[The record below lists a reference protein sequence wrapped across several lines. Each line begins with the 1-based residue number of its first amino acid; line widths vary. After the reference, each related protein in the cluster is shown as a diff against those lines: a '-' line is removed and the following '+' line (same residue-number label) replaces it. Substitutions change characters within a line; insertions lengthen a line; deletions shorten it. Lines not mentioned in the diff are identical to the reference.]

1 MSSNDTIAAIA
12 TASGRGAVAI
22 VRVSGPDAFAIAER
36 IAGRPPRPGR
46 ISFDRYSSRSAVV
59 DNGVTLAFRS
69 PHSYTGEDVVEF
81 QCHGGSLAPRRLL
94 EAAIAAGARLAERGE
109 FTKRAFLNGKLGLD
123 QAQAVIDLVD
133 ARTDRA
139 ADAAFAELDG
149 QSGGLPRAA
158 SRVRAVYDDLVSLS
172 STIEHSL
179 DIDEGELPPGFMDKV
194 AADIAASIS
203 RTDAA
208 VRRARERKILR
219 DGALVVLAGAPNAG
233 KSSLLNAILGSCRA
247 IVSDTPGTP
256 RDAIEA
262 WADIAGWPVR
272 LVDTA
277 GIRHAEDGADVG
289 AIEAEGVR
297 RSEALVRAAD
307 VVVWL
312 SPANSVGTLPAETVG
327 TLPAKTAGTLPANSV
342 GFSDVIQEK
351 LINVTSKCD
360 IAYGDGLNVSS
371 ITGEG
376 LDNLKAEIVRRLE
389 SLAERGA
396 DSAERGDGDESL
408 CALVEARRILE
419 EASDVAGDLVL
430 AGNAVRR
437 AASRLGVFLGL
448 EYTDDLLDRIFSRFC
463 VGK

>member
-1 MSSNDTIAAIA
+1 MSSGDTIAAIA
-12 TASGRGAVAI
+12 TAPGRGAVAI
-22 VRVSGPDAFAIAER
+22 VRVSGPNAFAIAER

-149 QSGGLPRAA
+149 QSGGQTRAA
-158 SRVRAVYDDLVSLS
+158 SRVRAAYEDLISLS

-179 DIDEGELPPGFMDKV
+179 DIDEGELPAGFMDKI
-194 AADIAASIS
+194 AADIDASIS
-203 RTDAA
+203 RMDAA

-247 IVSDTPGTP
+247 IVSDTPGTT

-262 WADIAGWPVR
+262 WADISGWPVR

-297 RSEALVRAAD
+297 RSEALVHAAD

-312 SPANSVGTLPAETVG
+312 SPANPVG
-327 TLPAKTAGTLPANSV
+327 TLPAKPV

-360 IAYGDGLNVSS
+360 IAHGDGLNVSS

-376 LDNLKAEIVRRLE
+376 LDNLKAEIAGRLE
-389 SLAERGA
+389 ALAERGA
-396 DSAERGDGDESL
+396 DSAERGDGDEAL

-419 EASDVAGDLVL
+419 EARAVSGDLVL

-448 EYTDDLLDRIFSRFC
+448 EYTDDLLDCIFSRFC

>member
-1 MSSNDTIAAIA
+1 MRHDDTIAAIA
-12 TASGRGAVAI
+12 TAPGRGAVAI

-36 IAGRPPRPGR
+36 IAGRPPRSGR
-46 ISFDRYSSRSAVV
+46 ISFDRYSSRSAAI

-94 EAAIAAGARLAERGE
+94 EAAVDAGARLTERGE

-149 QSGGLPRAA
+149 ASGGLPRAT

-179 DIDEGELPPGFMDKV
+179 DIDESELPAGFMDKV

-208 VRRARERKILR
+208 VRRARERKILH

-233 KSSLLNAILGSCRA
+233 KSSLLNALLGSCRA
-247 IVSDTPGTP
+247 IVSDAPGTT

-262 WADIAGWPVR
+262 WADISGWPVR

-277 GIRHAEDGADVG
+277 GIRHAAAGVDVG
-289 AIEAEGVR
+289 EIEAEGVR
-297 RSEALVRAAD
+297 RSEALARAAD

-312 SPANSVGTLPAETVG
+312 SPANPVGTLPAESVGTLPANLVG
-327 TLPAKTAGTLPANSV
+327 I
-342 GFSDVIQEK
+342 FDVVREK
-351 LINVTSKCD
+351 CINITSKCD
-360 IAYGDGLNVSS
+360 IAHGGGLNVSS

-376 LDNLKAEIVRRLE
+376 LEALKAEIASRLE

-396 DSAERGDGDESL
+396 DSAERGDGDEAL
-408 CALVEARRILE
+408 CALVEARRILS
-419 EASDVAGDLVL
+419 EAQDVADDLVL

-437 AASRLGVFLGL
+437 AALRLGVFLGL
-448 EYTDDLLDRIFSRFC
+448 EYTDDLLDRLFSRFC

>member
-1 MSSNDTIAAIA
+1 MSSGDTIAAIA
-12 TASGRGAVAI
+12 TAPGRGAVAI

-149 QSGGLPRAA
+149 RSGGQTRAA
-158 SRVRAVYDDLVSLS
+158 SRVRAVYEDLISLS

-179 DIDEGELPPGFMDKV
+179 DIDEGELPAGFMDKV

-203 RTDAA
+203 RMDAA
-208 VRRARERKILR
+208 VRRAHERKILR

-247 IVSDTPGTP
+247 IVSDTPGTT

-312 SPANSVGTLPAETVG
+312 SPANPVGTLPAETVG
-327 TLPAKTAGTLPANSV
+327 TLPANPV

-351 LINVTSKCD
+351 LINVISKCD
-360 IAYGDGLNVSS
+360 VAHGDGLNVSS

-419 EASDVAGDLVL
+419 EASDVAGNLVL

>member
-1 MSSNDTIAAIA
+1 MSSGDTIAAIA

-46 ISFDRYSSRSAVV
+46 ISFDRYSLRSAVV

-81 QCHGGSLAPRRLL
+81 QCHGGSLAPHRLL

-149 QSGGLPRAA
+149 QSGGQPRAA
-158 SRVRAVYDDLVSLS
+158 SRVRAVYEDLISLS

-179 DIDEGELPPGFMDKV
+179 DIDEGELPAGFMDKV

-208 VRRARERKILR
+208 LRRARERKILR

-247 IVSDTPGTP
+247 IVSDTPGTT

-262 WADIAGWPVR
+262 WADISGWPVR

-312 SPANSVGTLPAETVG
+312 SPVNSVGTLPAET
-327 TLPAKTAGTLPANSV
+327 AGTLPANQLGGS
-342 GFSDVIQEK
+342 GIISGK
-351 LINVTSKCD
+351 CINVTSKCD
-360 IAYGDGLNVSS
+360 IAHGDGLNVSS
-371 ITGEG
+371 VTGEG
-376 LDNLKAEIVRRLE
+376 LAELKAEIAGRLE
-389 SLAERGA
+389 ALAERGA
-396 DSAERGDGDESL
+396 DSAERGDGDEAL
-408 CALVEARRILE
+408 CVLVEARRILE
-419 EASDVAGDLVL
+419 EARDVSDDLVL
-430 AGNAVRR
+430 VGNAVRR

-448 EYTDDLLDRIFSRFC
+448 EYTDDLLDRLFSRFC

>member
-1 MSSNDTIAAIA
+1 MSSGDTIAAIA

-46 ISFDRYSSRSAVV
+46 ISFDRYSLRSSVV

-149 QSGGLPRAA
+149 RSGGLPRAA

-179 DIDEGELPPGFMDKV
+179 DIDEGELPVGFMDKV

-203 RTDAA
+203 KADAA

-247 IVSDTPGTP
+247 IVSDTPGTT

-262 WADIAGWPVR
+262 WADISGWPVR

-312 SPANSVGTLPAETVG
+312 SPANPVGTLPAETVG
-327 TLPAKTAGTLPANSV
+327 TLPANQLGVS
-342 GFSDVIQEK
+342 GVISGK
-351 LINVTSKCD
+351 CINITSKCD

-376 LDNLKAEIVRRLE
+376 LDNLKAEIARRLE
-389 SLAERGA
+389 ALAERGT
-396 DSAERGDGDESL
+396 DSAERGDGDEAL

-419 EASDVAGDLVL
+419 EASDVVGDLVL

-448 EYTDDLLDRIFSRFC
+448 EYTDDLLDRLFSRFC

>member
-1 MSSNDTIAAIA
+1 MSSGDTIAAIA
-12 TASGRGAVAI
+12 TAPGRGAVAI

-149 QSGGLPRAA
+149 QSGGQPRAA
-158 SRVRAVYDDLVSLS
+158 SRVRAVYEDLILLS

-179 DIDEGELPPGFMDKV
+179 DIDEGELPAGFMDKV
-194 AADIAASIS
+194 AADIAASIF

-208 VRRARERKILR
+208 LRRARERKILR
-219 DGALVVLAGAPNAG
+219 DGALVVLAGAPNVG

-247 IVSDTPGTP
+247 IVSDTPGTT

-262 WADIAGWPVR
+262 WADISGWPVR

-312 SPANSVGTLPAETVG
+312 SPVNSVG
-327 TLPAKTAGTLPANSV
+327 TLPAKTAGTLPANPSGV
-342 GFSDVIQEK
+342 PGVISK
-351 LINVTSKCD
+351 KCINVTSKCD
-360 IAYGDGLNVSS
+360 IAHGDGLNVSS
-371 ITGEG
+371 VTGEG
-376 LDNLKAEIVRRLE
+376 LAELKAEIAGRLE
-389 SLAERGA
+389 ALAERGA
-396 DSAERGDGDESL
+396 DSAERGDGDEAL
-408 CALVEARRILE
+408 CVLVEARRILE
-419 EASDVAGDLVL
+419 EARDVSDDLVL
-430 AGNAVRR
+430 VGNAVRR

-448 EYTDDLLDRIFSRFC
+448 EYTDDLLDRLFSRFC

>member
-1 MSSNDTIAAIA
+1 MRSDDTIAAIA
-12 TASGRGAVAI
+12 TAPGRGAVAI

-46 ISFDRYSSRSAVV
+46 ISFDRYSLRSSVV

-179 DIDEGELPPGFMDKV
+179 DIDEGELPVGFMDKV

-203 RTDAA
+203 KADAA

-247 IVSDTPGTP
+247 IVSDTPGTT

-297 RSEALVRAAD
+297 RSEALVHVAD

-312 SPANSVGTLPAETVG
+312 SPANPVGNPVGTLPAETV
-327 TLPAKTAGTLPANSV
+327 GTLPANSV

-351 LINVTSKCD
+351 FINVTSKCD
-360 IAYGDGLNVSS
+360 IAHGDGLNVSS

-376 LDNLKAEIVRRLE
+376 LDNLKVEIVRRLE

>member
-1 MSSNDTIAAIA
+1 MSSGDTIAAIA

-46 ISFDRYSSRSAVV
+46 ISFDRYSLRSAVV

-149 QSGGLPRAA
+149 RSGGQTRAA
-158 SRVRAVYDDLVSLS
+158 SRVRAVYEDLISLS

-179 DIDEGELPPGFMDKV
+179 DIDEGELPAGFMDKV

-208 VRRARERKILR
+208 LRRARERKILR

-247 IVSDTPGTP
+247 IVSDTPGTT

-262 WADIAGWPVR
+262 WADISGWPVR

-277 GIRHAEDGADVG
+277 GIRHAEDGAYVG

-312 SPANSVGTLPAETVG
+312 SPVNSVGTFPAETVG
-327 TLPAKTAGTLPANSV
+327 TLPANQLGCSGLISGKC
-342 GFSDVIQEK
+342 
-351 LINVTSKCD
+351 INVTSKCD
-360 IAYGDGLNVSS
+360 IAHGNGLNVSS
-371 ITGEG
+371 VTGEG
-376 LDNLKAEIVRRLE
+376 LAELKAEIAGRLE
-389 SLAERGA
+389 ALAERGA
-396 DSAERGDGDESL
+396 DSAERGDGDEVL

-419 EASDVAGDLVL
+419 EASYVSDDLVL
-430 AGNAVRR
+430 VGNAVRR

-448 EYTDDLLDRIFSRFC
+448 EYTDDLLDRLFSRFC

>member
-1 MSSNDTIAAIA
+1 MSSGDTIAAIA

-46 ISFDRYSSRSAVV
+46 ISFDRYSSRSTVV
-59 DNGVTLAFRS
+59 DNGATLAFRS

-149 QSGGLPRAA
+149 RSGGLPRAA

-179 DIDEGELPPGFMDKV
+179 DIDEGELPVGFMDKV

-203 RTDAA
+203 RMDAA

-247 IVSDTPGTP
+247 IVSDTPGTT

-297 RSEALVRAAD
+297 RSEALVYAAD

-312 SPANSVGTLPAETVG
+312 SPANPVGTLPAETVG
-327 TLPAKTAGTLPANSV
+327 TLPANQLGVS
-342 GFSDVIQEK
+342 GVISGK
-351 LINVTSKCD
+351 CINITSKCD

-371 ITGEG
+371 VTGEG
-376 LDNLKAEIVRRLE
+376 LAELKAEIAGRLE
-389 SLAERGA
+389 ALAERGA

-448 EYTDDLLDRIFSRFC
+448 EYTDDLLDRLFSRFC

>member
-1 MSSNDTIAAIA
+1 M
-12 TASGRGAVAI
+12 
-22 VRVSGPDAFAIAER
+22 
-36 IAGRPPRPGR
+36 
-46 ISFDRYSSRSAVV
+46 
-59 DNGVTLAFRS
+59 
-69 PHSYTGEDVVEF
+69 
-81 QCHGGSLAPRRLL
+81 
-94 EAAIAAGARLAERGE
+94 
-109 FTKRAFLNGKLGLD
+109 
-123 QAQAVIDLVD
+123 D

-149 QSGGLPRAA
+149 ASGGLPRAA

-179 DIDEGELPPGFMDKV
+179 DIDEGELPAGFMDKV

-247 IVSDTPGTP
+247 IVSDTPGTT

-312 SPANSVGTLPAETVG
+312 SPANPVGTLPAETVG
-327 TLPAKTAGTLPANSV
+327 TLPANSV
-342 GFSDVIQEK
+342 GFSDVIHEK
-351 LINVTSKCD
+351 LINVISKCD
-360 IAYGDGLNVSS
+360 IAHGDGLNVSS

-376 LDNLKAEIVRRLE
+376 LDNLKAEIARRLE
-389 SLAERGA
+389 SQAERGA

-408 CALVEARRILE
+408 CALVEARRILG

-430 AGNAVRR
+430 VGNAVRR

-448 EYTDDLLDRIFSRFC
+448 EYTDDLLDRLFSRFC